1 MQDFSEI
8 TYWKRG
14 IRTEWEEKWKENVGI
29 TEIYDC
35 EYCVYLRYLKEQ
47 SVKEHAGKCGFIS

>member
-14 IRTEWEEKWKENVGI
+14 IRTEWGEKWKENVGI
-29 TEIYDC
+29 TEIYD
-35 EYCVYLRYLKEQ
+35 
-47 SVKEHAGKCGFIS
+47 